1 MADDSGP
8 VRTGVYYED
17 LVIGQTFLSGTHQLD
32 EAQIVAFGREFDP
45 QPFHCDSSRAGQTFF
60 GGLVASGWHTA
71 AVTMRLL
78 LQSGL
83 EIAGGMIGAGAEV
96 TWPRPTRPGSVLQV
110 ETVVQEM
117 RLLRSRS
124 DRGLVTVRA
133 ETRTQTGE
141 VVQIL
146 VARILMPRKP
156 IP

>member
-8 VRTGVYYED
+8 VWTGVYYED

-45 QPFHCDSSRAGQTFF
+45 QPFHCDPSRAGQTFF